1 MFLLVLMLV
10 TAGKFQTGKLVGGTL
25 AESEQTAMQPIPK
38 PIAVGRA
45 NVGSEFQ
52 RQRSVTGAN
61 QIFAQLNF
69 IRRENTDAA
78 PPA

>member
-45 NVGSEFQ
+45 NVGRLQ
-52 RQRSVTGAN
+52 RLLFRHDQP
-61 QIFAQLNF
+61 I
-69 IRRENTDAA
+69 
-78 PPA
+78 